1 MNMNAKMSLCSSIG
15 CMTLAILATTISLL
29 LSVLTGWQLGQSLSE
44 KLAMAAVGV
53 LAVLGAHLLLAL
65 CRPTSIWV
73 RSLASLLWLLCVAYV
88 AYSHASFF
96 LSSQQQS
103 GRTRVASIN
112 QSVLKAEPKRSLMA
126 ILSDQAR
133 VKTELAA
140 KRQVDCSDGCFKL
153 KVRVASLSARLDV
166 LDAEAD
172 EVRRWQAQHDRQ
184 EAVKDAL
191 RDDPVTT
198 QLAKWLG
205 VTIPQMGLVTSL
217 LFSFIL
223 EGLACLCWYVA
234 LQYRDSSVTQM
245 VTSPV
250 TSVMPPL
257 MPMVVDSACDARPL
271 SELDIKVEELV
282 REVKAGRLKST
293 VDDVRIYCSCARKT
307 AAKLAQ
313 LLKAE
318 LNTGMQAS

>member
-1 MNMNAKMSLCSSIG
+1 MNMNVKMIPSSTIG
-15 CMTLAILATTISLL
+15 CMSLAILATTISLL
-29 LSVLTGWQLGQSLSE
+29 LSVLTGWQFGQSLAE

-73 RSLASLLWLLCVAYV
+73 RSLASLLWLFCVAYV

-103 GRTRVASIN
+103 GRARVASIN

-133 VKTELAA
+133 IKTELAA
-140 KRQVDCSDGCFKL
+140 KSQIDCGDGCFKL
-153 KVRVASLSARLDV
+153 KVRVASLSARSNV
-166 LDAEAD
+166 LEAEAD

-184 EAVKDAL
+184 EAFKDTL
-191 RDDPVTT
+191 RDDLVTT

-205 VTIPQMGLVTSL
+205 VTISQMGLVTSL

-223 EGLACLCWYVA
+223 EGVACLCWYVA

-245 VTSPV
+245 VMPIV

-257 MPMVVDSACDARPL
+257 IPKVVDRACDVQPL
-271 SELDIKVEELV
+271 SELDIKIEELV
-282 REVKAGRLKST
+282 REVKAGRLSLT
-293 VDDVRIYCSCARKT
+293 VNGVRNYCRCAQKKATELKRMVD
-307 AAKLAQ
+307 AKL
-313 LLKAE
+313 
-318 LNTGMQAS
+318 NTET

>member
-1 MNMNAKMSLCSSIG
+1 MNRNAKMNLCSTVG
-15 CMTLAILATTISLL
+15 CMSLAILATTISLL

-65 CRPTSIWV
+65 CRPASILV
-73 RSLASLLWLLCVAYV
+73 RSLASLLWLFCVAYV

-96 LSSQQQS
+96 LSSRQQS
-103 GRTRVASIN
+103 GMARVASIS
-112 QSVLKAEPKRSLMA
+112 QSVLKAEPKRSLMV

-133 VKTELAA
+133 IKTELAA
-140 KRQVDCSDGCFKL
+140 KRQIDCRDGCIKL
-153 KVRVASLSARLDV
+153 KVRVTSLRARLDV

-184 EAVKDAL
+184 EAFKDTL
-191 RDDPVTT
+191 GDDPVTT

-205 VTIPQMGLVTSL
+205 VTVSQTGLVTSL
-217 LFSFIL
+217 LFSIIL

-234 LQYRDSSVTQM
+234 LQYRDSSVTRI
-245 VTSPV
+245 VIPPV
-250 TSVMPPL
+250 TSVMPAL
-257 MPMVVDSACDARPL
+257 MPTVVDSAYDARPL
-271 SELDIKVEELV
+271 SESDIKVEELV

-293 VDDVRIYCSCARKT
+293 VDDVRSYCACSRKT

-318 LNTGMQAS
+318 LRTGTQAG

>member
-1 MNMNAKMSLCSSIG
+1 MGPCSSIG
-15 CMTLAILATTISLL
+15 CMSLAILATTISLL

-65 CRPTSIWV
+65 CRPASTWV
-73 RSLASLLWLLCVAYV
+73 RFLACLLWLFCVAYV

-103 GRTRVASIN
+103 GMARVASID
-112 QSVLKAEPKRSLMA
+112 QSLLKAEPKRTLMA

-133 VKTELAA
+133 IKTELAA
-140 KRQVDCSDGCFKL
+140 KRQIECSDGCFKL

-184 EAVKDAL
+184 EAFKDTL
-191 RDDPVTT
+191 RDDLVTT

-205 VTIPQMGLVTSL
+205 VTISQMGLITSL

-245 VTSPV
+245 VTPPV
-250 TSVMPPL
+250 TSVMPAL
-257 MPMVVDSACDARPL
+257 MPKIMDSACDARPL
-271 SELDIKVEELV
+271 SELDIKVEELAK
-282 REVKAGRLKST
+282 EVKAGRLRLT
-293 VDDVRIYCSCARKT
+293 VNGVRNYCSCAQKT
-307 AAKLAQ
+307 ATELKRMVDAKL
-313 LLKAE
+313 
-318 LNTGMQAS
+318 NTETQIC